1 MHIESSFKFH
11 PVGFGLFTSGKI
23 GNFRF
28 VYDCGSSITR
38 VAEDCVNR
46 EFKEHDHL
54 NLLAISHFHKDHIS
68 GLNQLLTLVDKVDT
82 IVLPYLTPRER
93 LVYILTYYKYQTQI
107 EEESWILRFLQDPIG
122 YLSKTFTGKIGRII
136 LIKGNSDISS
146 ESNDNNSDNAKES
159 DYTIDFSKLESV
171 QEEDAIKEIEG
182 ISDEK
187 VSIRKSG
194 KVCLYNR
201 TKIWQFVFYY
211 PDPSP
216 IAVKYFNG
224 ILKNARIG
232 IIETKND
239 LIKITETK
247 GLSKAAKTSKISD
260 KEINNTSLLLYHSPL
275 SNFLPNSIS
284 WVECLAQTESL
295 RVSIDCCVGKDT
307 HCGFFYTGDID
318 LKSRY
323 NEISTYYKELL
334 DQISVF
340 QIPHHGSIENWTPSI
355 SYRNQ
360 GALHVVSS
368 KLSNN
373 RLLHP
378 NPKVLH
384 SIAANKGL
392 VFWCNESNIIEI
404 QIQTHIS
411 Y

>member
-1 MHIESSFKFH
+1 MHIESTFKFH

-28 VYDCGSSITR
+28 VYDCGSTITR

-82 IVLPYLTPRER
+82 IVLPYLTPKER
-93 LVYILTYYKYQTQI
+93 LIYLLFYYKYQAQI
-107 EEESWILRFLQDPIG
+107 EEESWIVRFLQDPVG
-122 YLSKTFTGKIGRII
+122 FLDSSFKHKIGKII
-136 LIKGNSDISS
+136 LIKGNSDVSS
-146 ESNDNNSDNAKES
+146 ESDDNNSDNIKES
-159 DYTIDFSKLESV
+159 DYIIDFSKLESI
-171 QEEDAIKEIEG
+171 QDEDAIKDIEG

-194 KVCLYNR
+194 KVYLYDK
-201 TKIWQFVFYY
+201 TKIWQFIFYY
-211 PDPSP
+211 PNPSP
-216 IAVKYFNG
+216 IAVKYFTE
-224 ILKNARIG
+224 ILKKARIG
-232 IIETKND
+232 TIQTKED
-239 LIKITETK
+239 LIKIISTK
-247 GLSKAAKTSKISD
+247 KFTGIAKVSKISN
-260 KEINNTSLLLYHSPL
+260 KEINNTSLLLYHSPF
-275 SNFLPNSIS
+275 SNFLPDSIS
-284 WVECLAQTESL
+284 WVECLTQTESL
-295 RVSIDCCVGKDT
+295 RVSVDCCVGKDT

-373 RLLHP
+373 KLLHP

-384 SIAANKGL
+384 SIVANNGL
-392 VFWCNESNIIEI
+392 ILWCNEENTIWLNV
-404 QIQTHIS
+404 HLWV
-411 Y
+411 